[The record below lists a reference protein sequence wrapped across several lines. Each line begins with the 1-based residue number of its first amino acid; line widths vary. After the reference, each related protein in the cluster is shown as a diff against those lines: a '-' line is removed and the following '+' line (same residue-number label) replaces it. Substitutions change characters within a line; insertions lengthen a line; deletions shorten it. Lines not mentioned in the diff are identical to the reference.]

1 MNVMNTSIGTA
12 AFDRG
17 VEPVRL
23 VMTRDLAESFLKFRP
38 DAAVQD
44 RIEELGRKANEGEL
58 SSAEREEYEGYCR
71 ANKFIAI
78 LQTQAR
84 KRLSDG

>member
-1 MNVMNTSIGTA
+1 MSTTIGST

-17 VEPVRL
+17 VEPVRE
-23 VMTRDLAESFLKFRP
+23 VMTPELARGLLAFRP
-38 DAAVQD
+38 DASVQD

-58 SSAEREEYEGYCR
+58 SPDEQEEYEGYSR

-78 LQTQAR
+78 LQSQAR